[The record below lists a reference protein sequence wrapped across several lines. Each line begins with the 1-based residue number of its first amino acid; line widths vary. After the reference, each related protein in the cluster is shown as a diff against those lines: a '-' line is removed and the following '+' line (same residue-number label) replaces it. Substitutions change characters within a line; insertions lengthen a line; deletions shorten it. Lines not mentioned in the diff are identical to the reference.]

1 MLQTFLPVFAM
12 TFGIC
17 LFIVLMQFLWR
28 YIDDMVGKGLDVLV
42 LAEMM
47 FYAALTMVPMAIPLA
62 ILLASLMTFG
72 NLGER
77 FELLAM
83 KAAGISLLHIMRPL
97 IIVVVMVSVGSF
109 YFQNIIS
116 PIAQVK
122 LVTILLSMRQ
132 KSPEL
137 DIPEA
142 TFYKEISGFNVYVK
156 KKEKE
161 TGLLKDM
168 MIYDYTDG
176 FENVKIIAADS
187 GRLKVSEDKK
197 FLILSLMSGES
208 FQNLPKKSGATKT
221 SNVPYQRETFTTK
234 DILIEFDAS
243 FNRMDESFMENQYSS
258 KNVEELLHSID
269 SMTIVQDSIHD
280 ENSRKILARSYK
292 RNLKAEKP
300 IKMKGTTETED
311 QLSEAEAV
319 IVADSL
325 ANAPLL
331 VLDFD
336 SIYQS
341 RDRVKRAAL
350 IDRSISTI
358 ESIKSEY
365 YFTAANMADQSY
377 KLRRHFTELHKKFSF
392 SLACLLF
399 FFIGAPLGAIIRKGG
414 LGTPVVISV
423 VFYITYYMIDNMGF
437 KMARDAIWEPWQGMW
452 LSTAVL
458 TPVGIFLTY
467 KAVKDSVI
475 LSPDACLNA
484 LRKLLGR
491 KTGRNIMGK
500 DVIIFEPKY
509 SVVEEDL
516 NYLTAQCNSY
526 LTMNKRWISYINFWN
541 PSRVD
546 SAMID
551 ISTRLERM
559 IEEMSNSANNLELN
573 KLMDYPVM
581 VGYEQKVTPVTKK
594 LRIFFGVVFPLGI
607 PLYLVAMY
615 QRKLQVQD
623 LQAII
628 KANRELQQLIINKLN
643 K

>member
-1 MLQTFLPVFAM
+1 
-12 TFGIC
+12 
-17 LFIVLMQFLWR
+17 
-28 YIDDMVGKGLDVLV
+28 
-42 LAEMM
+42 
-47 FYAALTMVPMAIPLA
+47 
-62 ILLASLMTFG
+62 
-72 NLGER
+72 
-77 FELLAM
+77 
-83 KAAGISLLHIMRPL
+83 
-97 IIVVVMVSVGSF
+97 
-109 YFQNIIS
+109 
-116 PIAQVK
+116 
-122 LVTILLSMRQ
+122 
-132 KSPEL
+132 
-137 DIPEA
+137 
-142 TFYKEISGFNVYVK
+142 
-156 KKEKE
+156 
-161 TGLLKDM
+161 
-168 MIYDYTDG
+168 
-176 FENVKIIAADS
+176 
-187 GRLKVSEDKK
+187 
-197 FLILSLMSGES
+197 
-208 FQNLPKKSGATKT
+208 
-221 SNVPYQRETFTTK
+221 
-234 DILIEFDAS
+234 
-243 FNRMDESFMENQYSS
+243 MDESLMDNQYSS

-269 SMTIVQDSIHD
+269 SMTVVQDSIHD

-292 RNLKAEKP
+292 RNLKAENP
-300 IKMKGTTETED
+300 IKMKSATETED
-311 QLSEAEAV
+311 QPTDTVVVMDQLAET
-319 IVADSL
+319 
-325 ANAPLL
+325 PLL

-336 SIYQS
+336 SLYQS
-341 RDRVKRAAL
+341 RDRGNKAAL
-350 IDRSISTI
+350 IDQAVSTI

-377 KLRRHFTELHKKFSF
+377 RLRRHFTELHRKFSY

-458 TPVGIFLTY
+458 TFIGVFLTY

-509 SVVEEDL
+509 SVVDEDL

-526 LTMNKRWISYINFWN
+526 LITNKRWISYLNFWN
-541 PSRVD
+541 PRRVD
-546 SAMID
+546 SAMRD
-551 ISTRLERM
+551 ISTRLEQM
-559 IEEMSNSANNLELN
+559 IEEMSNSAHNLELN

-581 VGYEQKVTPVTKK
+581 VGYEQKVTKVTKK

-615 QRKLQVQD
+615 QRKLQEQD
-623 LQAII
+623 LRAII
-628 KANRELQQLIINKLN
+628 KANRELQQLIINKTI

>member
-97 IIVVVMVSVGSF
+97 IIVVVMVSIGSF

-122 LVTILLSMRQ
+122 LVTILLSMRH

-156 KKEKE
+156 QKEKE

-168 MIYDYTDG
+168 MIYDYTEG

-243 FNRMDESFMENQYSS
+243 FNRMDESLMDNQYSS

-269 SMTIVQDSIHD
+269 SMTVVQDSIHD

-292 RNLKAEKP
+292 HNLKAENP
-300 IKMKGTTETED
+300 IKMKSATETED
-311 QLSEAEAV
+311 QPTDTVVVMDQLAET
-319 IVADSL
+319 
-325 ANAPLL
+325 PLL

-336 SIYQS
+336 SLYQS
-341 RDRVKRAAL
+341 RDRGNKAAL
-350 IDRSISTI
+350 IDQAVSTI

-377 KLRRHFTELHKKFSF
+377 RLRRHFTELHRKFSY

-458 TPVGIFLTY
+458 TFIGVFLTY

-509 SVVEEDL
+509 SVVDEDL

-526 LTMNKRWISYINFWN
+526 LITNKRWISYLNFWN
-541 PSRVD
+541 PRRVD
-546 SAMID
+546 SAMRD
-551 ISTRLERM
+551 ISTRLEQM
-559 IEEMSNSANNLELN
+559 IEEMSNSAHNLELN

-581 VGYEQKVTPVTKK
+581 VGYEQKVTKVTKK

-615 QRKLQVQD
+615 QRKLQEQD
-623 LQAII
+623 LRAII
-628 KANRELQQLIINKLN
+628 KANRELQQLIINKTI

>member
-97 IIVVVMVSVGSF
+97 IIVVVMVSIGSF

-142 TFYKEISGFNVYVK
+142 TFYKEISGFSVYVK

-161 TGLLKDM
+161 TGLLRDM

-187 GRLKVSEDKK
+187 GRLKVSDDKK
-197 FLILSLMSGES
+197 FLILSLMNGES

-221 SNVPYQRETFTTK
+221 SNVPYQREIFTTK

-243 FNRMDESFMENQYSS
+243 FNRMDESFMDNQYSS
-258 KNVEELLHSID
+258 KNIEELSRSID
-269 SMTIVQDSIHD
+269 SMTIIQDSIHD

-292 RNLKAEKP
+292 RNLKAENP
-300 IKMKGTTETED
+300 IKMEGIPETKD
-311 QLSEAEAV
+311 QLADTV
-319 IVADSL
+319 TVANTL
-325 ANAPLL
+325 ADTPHL

-341 RDRVKRAAL
+341 RSRVKKAAL
-350 IDRSISTI
+350 IDRSVSTI

-377 KLRRHFTELHKKFSF
+377 KLRRHFTELHKKFSYA
-392 SLACLLF
+392 LACLLF

-437 KMARDAIWEPWQGMW
+437 KMARDGIWAPWQGMW
-452 LSTAVL
+452 LSTAIL
-458 TPVGIFLTY
+458 TPIGVFLTY

-475 LSPDACLNA
+475 LSPDAYLNA
-484 LRKLLGR
+484 LKKLLGR

-516 NYLTAQCNSY
+516 KDLTTQCNTY
-526 LTMNKRWISYINFWN
+526 LSNNKRWISYINFWN
-541 PSRVD
+541 PRRVD
-546 SAMID
+546 AALID
-551 ISTRLERM
+551 ISTRLEQL

-581 VGYEQKVTPVTKK
+581 VGYEQKVTAVTKK

-607 PLYLVAMY
+607 PLYLIAMY

-623 LQAII
+623 LHAII

-643 K
+643 N